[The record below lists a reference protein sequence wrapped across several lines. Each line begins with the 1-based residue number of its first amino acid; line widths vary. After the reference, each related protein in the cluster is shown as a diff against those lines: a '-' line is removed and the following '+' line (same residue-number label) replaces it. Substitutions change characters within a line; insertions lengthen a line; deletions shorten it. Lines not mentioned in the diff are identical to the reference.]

1 MKMDAR
7 AVLKDYLAKM
17 RTDWD
22 RRARENSRHFIANG
36 RAEWSREEFYESG
49 EATVS
54 GDILSDMYNICQDK
68 DPKQMRVLEI
78 GCGAGRVTRAL
89 AQVFGEVHAVD
100 VSGEML
106 QQAREAL
113 AESPNAFLYQT
124 DGATLDVLGERTF
137 DFAYSCCVFHHISS
151 YEVIRGYVSGIGR
164 RLVPGGLFKFE
175 VQGCTR
181 VQTMLGDTWIGVP
194 FSEMQAGQMAEDCG
208 FELRYHRGA
217 GEERFWLWFFKELA
231 RS

>member
-1 MKMDAR
+1 VKIPQE
-7 AVLKDYLAKM
+7 YLSKM

-22 RRARENSRHFIANG
+22 QRARENARHFIANG
-36 RAEWSREEFYESG
+36 QPEWSEKEFYESG
-49 EATVS
+49 ETTVR
-54 GDILSDMYNICQDK
+54 GDILSDMYNICQGK
-68 DPKQMRVLEI
+68 DPQQMRVLEL

-113 AESPNAFLYQT
+113 GGTPNIFFYQT
-124 DGATLDVLGERTF
+124 DGASLDALGEQTF

-151 YEVIRGYVSGIGR
+151 YDVIRGYVSDIGR

-175 VQGCTR
+175 VQGYTS
-181 VQTMLGDTWIGVP
+181 VQTSVGDTWIGVP
-194 FSEMQAGQMAEDCG
+194 FSEAQAMQMAEDCG

-217 GEERFWLWFFKELA
+217 GEERFWLWFFK
-231 RS
+231 R